1 MPERGRKE
9 EPPSDVE
16 LDIIRS
22 FGWSLMEVEETLYQR
37 FLHLSASRSLISR
50 IKFRKYLMEM
60 ESKGYLSPI
69 HLQGLRGYKK
79 LRSEISLDRSLN
91 PRVPLDEIRLALGS
105 KKARPAKPKFH
116 KSRKPAKVTRDLL
129 KMSEDLGIAIQTELE
144 KWMLHET
151 GRISKGLVHEHMKN
165 MCKALEKSEE
175 DLFEYIHTQTPG
187 ILIEVGQIL
196 RSQGPD
202 FLLLCLRL
210 TESSIRKYS
219 F

>member
-1 MPERGRKE
+1 MPERGSKE

-37 FLHLSASRSLISR
+37 FLHLSAQRSLVSR
-50 IKFRKYLMEM
+50 VKFRKYLIEM
-60 ESKGYLSPI
+60 ESKGYLSPV

-79 LRSEISLDRSLN
+79 LLAERDGRSLS
-91 PRVPLDEIRLALGS
+91 PTAPLDEIRLALGS
-105 KKARPAKPKFH
+105 KKARPRFH
-116 KSRKPAKVTRDLL
+116 KKKPPAIVTRDLL
-129 KMSEDLGIAIQTELE
+129 QMSETIGKAIQTELE
-144 KWMLHET
+144 SWMLRET

-175 DLFEYIHTQTPG
+175 DLFEYIQAQTPG

-210 TESSIRKYS
+210 TESNVRKYS

>member
-1 MPERGRKE
+1 MPERGSKE

-37 FLHLSASRSLISR
+37 FLHLSAQRSLVSR
-50 IKFRKYLMEM
+50 VKFRKYLIEM
-60 ESKGYLSPI
+60 ESKGYLSPV

-79 LRSEISLDRSLN
+79 LLAERDGRSLS
-91 PRVPLDEIRLALGS
+91 PTAPLDEIRLALGS
-105 KKARPAKPKFH
+105 KKARPRFH
-116 KSRKPAKVTRDLL
+116 KKKPPAIVTRDLL
-129 KMSEDLGIAIQTELE
+129 QMSETIGKAIQTELE
-144 KWMLHET
+144 SWMLRET

-165 MCKALEKSEE
+165 MCHALDESEE
-175 DLFEYIHTQTPG
+175 ALFEYIRSQTPG

-196 RSQGPD
+196 KSRGPD

-210 TESSIRKYS
+210 TESSVRKYS

>member
-1 MPERGRKE
+1 LPKRGSKDE
-9 EPPSDVE
+9 QPNDVE

-37 FLHLSASRSLISR
+37 FLHLSAKRSLLTR
-50 IKFRKYLMEM
+50 DMFRSHLRDMEA
-60 ESKGYLSPI
+60 KGFLSPM
-69 HLQGLRGYKK
+69 HLQGLKGYKK
-79 LRSEISLDRSLN
+79 LLAEKDVGKVLS
-91 PRVPLDEIRLALGS
+91 PRVPLDEIRLALAS
-105 KKARPAKPKFH
+105 KKAKPRFH
-116 KSRKPAKVTRDLL
+116 KRKTPAVVTRDIFE
-129 KMSEDLGIAIQTELE
+129 MSETVGKAIQMELE
-144 KWMLHET
+144 SWMLRET

-165 MCKALEKSEE
+165 MCHALSESEE
-175 DLFEYIHTQTPG
+175 ALFDYIRIQTPG

-210 TESSIRKYS
+210 TESNVRKYS

>member
-1 MPERGRKE
+1 MPERGSKE

-37 FLHLSASRSLISR
+37 FLHLSAQRSLVSR
-50 IKFRKYLMEM
+50 VKFRKYLIEM
-60 ESKGYLSPI
+60 ESKGYLSPV

-79 LRSEISLDRSLN
+79 LLAERDGRSLS
-91 PRVPLDEIRLALGS
+91 PTAPLDEIRLALGS
-105 KKARPAKPKFH
+105 KKARPRFH
-116 KSRKPAKVTRDLL
+116 KKKPPAIVTRDLL
-129 KMSEDLGIAIQTELE
+129 QMSETIGKAIQTELE
-144 KWMLHET
+144 SWMLRET

-165 MCKALEKSEE
+165 MCHALDESEE
-175 DLFEYIHTQTPG
+175 ALFEYIRTQTPG

-196 RSQGPD
+196 KSRGPD
-202 FLLLCLRL
+202 FLLLSLRL

>member
-1 MPERGRKE
+1 MPERGSRE

-37 FLHLSASRSLISR
+37 FLHLSAQRSLISR
-50 IKFRKYLMEM
+50 DMFRAFLRDMEA
-60 ESKGYLSPI
+60 KGYLSPV
-69 HLQGLRGYKK
+69 HLHGLKGYKK
-79 LRSEISLDRSLN
+79 QLIESAASEKLK
-91 PRVPLDEIRLALGS
+91 PKVPLDEIRLALGS
-105 KKARPAKPKFH
+105 KKAKPK
-116 KSRKPAKVTRDLL
+116 KKKGKTPAKVTRDLFEI
-129 KMSEDLGIAIQTELE
+129 SETIGKAIQTELE
-144 KWMLHET
+144 SWMLRET

-165 MCKALEKSEE
+165 MCHALSESEE
-175 DLFEYIHTQTPG
+175 ALFEYIREQTPG

-196 RSQGPD
+196 RSRGPD

-210 TESSIRKYS
+210 TESNVRKYS

>member
-1 MPERGRKE
+1 MPERGIKE

-37 FLHLSASRSLISR
+37 FLHLSASRSLVSR
-50 IKFRKYLMEM
+50 VKFRKYLMEM

-79 LRSEISLDRSLN
+79 LRSEISIRKSLN
-91 PRVPLDEIRLALGS
+91 PRVPLDEIRLVIGS
-105 KKARPAKPKFH
+105 KKAKPRFQK
-116 KSRKPAKVTRDLL
+116 KKPPAKVTRNLFQ
-129 KMSEDLGIAIQTELE
+129 MSENLGLAIQTELE
-144 KWMLHET
+144 KWMLQET

-165 MCKALEKSEE
+165 MCEALEKSEE
-175 DLFEYIHTQTPG
+175 DLFEYIHAETPG

-210 TESSIRKYS
+210 TESNVRKYS